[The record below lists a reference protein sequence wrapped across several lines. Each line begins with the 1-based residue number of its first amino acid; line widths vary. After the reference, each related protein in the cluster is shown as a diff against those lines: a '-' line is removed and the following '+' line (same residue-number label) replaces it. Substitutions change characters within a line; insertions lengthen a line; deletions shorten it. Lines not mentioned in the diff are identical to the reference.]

1 MPYLPTGWTQE
12 CLNKASPAD
21 FAALPSEELDLV
33 TQSLAEQYGQK
44 SNAQRKADFRA
55 QLRERENALVE
66 ILERNQW
73 QDDWGFVL
81 FRTDYADEARWER
94 FEEEFTR
101 MIDSSIEEMVDER
114 SKEGLMV
121 KMVVDGDLHG
131 ASYGD
136 IAQHYASVKEAGEVP
151 PGLDLPMCLV
161 VDADTIAS
169 VVENHEQP
177 YIVAANTRYHYS
189 QAQGNEDGHFKV
201 ALKFL
206 LPDLYPLLA

>member
-21 FAALPSEELDLV
+21 FAALPSEVSCYRSFTITIEADLPSFFHQELDLV

-55 QLRERENALVE
+55 QLRERENAVRVRHGMPPRPNNPSLQTPLKPPSSQLVE

-136 IAQHYASVKEAGEVP
+136 IAQ
-151 PGLDLPMCLV
+151 
-161 VDADTIAS
+161 
-169 VVENHEQP
+169 
-177 YIVAANTRYHYS
+177 
-189 QAQGNEDGHFKV
+189 
-201 ALKFL
+201 
-206 LPDLYPLLA
+206 